1 MEEQEAE
8 RKWDE
13 ETGKV
18 KGEDEAEKEEREKWE
33 GNRKRRDG
41 SDSRRRGREGEG
53 MKRRRVEGEEKV
65 ARERGKDRRGS
76 IPSDARGISKGT
88 FV

>member
-1 MEEQEAE
+1 ME
-8 RKWDE
+8 
-13 ETGKV
+13 
-18 KGEDEAEKEEREKWE
+18 
-33 GNRKRRDG
+33 KRRDG
-41 SDSRRRGREGEG
+41 SGSRRRRGREGEG